1 MFVCQI
7 GLLAL
12 DDLSSALDVETER
25 QLWERVFEQ
34 SVGAAC
40 LVAIHRH
47 PALRRADHIIIL
59 KNGRIEAQEDLDGL
73 LETCDKMRRLC
84 DRVNA
89 MKLKDSP

>member
-34 SVGAAC
+34 SVGATC
-40 LVAIHRH
+40 LVATHRH
-47 PALRRADHIIIL
+47 PAL
-59 KNGRIEAQEDLDGL
+59 
-73 LETCDKMRRLC
+73 
-84 DRVNA
+84 
-89 MKLKDSP
+89 